1 MEMEIDVIDF
11 SKPSVL
17 VVSPD
22 VTSLMDIRAISFEN
36 KLLVMVAEDSGD
48 AQSWIENLQ
57 NHIVGIFVQLAG
69 SLLDGISVIRASR
82 LNRPL
87 IPLFL
92 IEGEPNLIVGLGE
105 KSLQSLGVSEVLRLP
120 LQVQRLNEIVGQI
133 SSNDR
138 SHLCSESSLA
148 YAQHNLD
155 VRKEDEGVEDSEG
168 GSGFFPIHALDFLA
182 GDRANFDVY
191 LKMKVQ
197 NVEKYLKIVHA
208 GDEFDVSRIEDYLKK
223 GVSYFYVRK
232 EVQEPFL
239 KFCDHIIS
247 LLVR

>member
-1 MEMEIDVIDF
+1 MEMKIDVVDF

-36 KLLVMVAEDSGD
+36 RLLVMVAEDLND
-48 AQSWIENLQ
+48 ARSWIENLQ

-92 IEGEPNLIVGLGE
+92 IEGDPNLIVGLGE
-105 KSLQSLGVSEVLRLP
+105 KSLQSLGVSEVLQLP
-120 LQVQRLNEIVGQI
+120 LQVQRLNEIFGRL

-155 VRKEDEGVEDSEG
+155 ARNESEGAEDSEED
-168 GSGFFPIHALDFLA
+168 GFFPIHALDLLA
-182 GDRANFDVY
+182 SDTAIFDVY

-208 GDEFDVSRIEDYLKK
+208 GDEFDVSRIEDYLRK